1 MTTTNVRAAR
11 RLVAAG
17 SILAA
22 AALALPSGPALA
34 QAESWPSKPVRIIVP
49 ANAGGGTANPV
60 SRFFAEE
67 LTKHFNGRFFVE
79 NHGGANGNVGATLAA
94 KAPAD
99 GYTVLFSWAG
109 TLATNISLYPSL
121 AWHPVRDFDPVVQ
134 VGGVSNILVV
144 NQKFPAKTLDEF
156 TEHVRRNPGRF
167 NYGSSG
173 NGSSMHLAAELY
185 KQQTRTFI
193 VHVPYNNVGQATL
206 DLASGQLQMMF
217 QLVTGIQSFVQ
228 SGKVRPIAILSARRS
243 PVLPDVPTM
252 TELGLPIESQT
263 WFAFLFPKGAPTEA
277 VRRLNEAV
285 NRILADPE
293 SRKKLIAMGV
303 EPAGG
308 TPQDLA
314 RHLDAEIVKWA
325 SVVKFSGARID

>member
-1 MTTTNVRAAR
+1 MKTTTVRAAR
-11 RLVAAG
+11 LLAAAG

-22 AALALPSGPALA
+22 TLLAMPTGPAHA

-193 VHVPYNNVGQATL
+193 VHVPYNNIGQGTL
-206 DLASGQLQMMF
+206 DLVSDQLQMMF
-217 QLVTGIQSFVQ
+217 QLVTGVQSFIQSGQ
-228 SGKVRPIAILSARRS
+228 LRPIAILSKARS
-243 PVLPDVPTM
+243 PVLPDVPTAR
-252 TELGLPIESQT
+252 ELGLPIESQT
-263 WFAFLFPKGAPTEA
+263 WFAFLFPKGAPPEA

-293 SRKKLIAMGV
+293 SRRKLIAMGV

>member
-1 MTTTNVRAAR
+1 MTSTMPRRAAAVFV
-11 RLVAAG
+11 LTA
-17 SILAA
+17 I
-22 AALALPSGPALA
+22 ALAPVVARA
-34 QAESWPSKPVRIIVP
+34 QADTWPSKPVRIIVP

-67 LTKHFNGRFFVE
+67 LTKHFNGRFFIE
-79 NHGGANGNVGATLAA
+79 NHGGANGNIGASLAS
-94 KAPAD
+94 KAPND

-121 AWHPVRDFDPVVQ
+121 NWHPQRDLDPVVL

-144 NQKFPAKTLDEF
+144 NNDFPARTLKEF
-156 TEHVRRNPGRF
+156 TEHVRRNPGKF

-193 VHVPYNNVGQATL
+193 VHVPYNNIGQGTL
-206 DLASGQLQMMF
+206 DLVSGQLQMMF
-217 QLVTGIQSFVQ
+217 QLVTGVQ
-228 SGKVRPIAILSARRS
+228 NFIGNKQVRPIAILAAQRS

-252 TELGLPIESQT
+252 KELGLPIESQT
-263 WFAFLFPKGAPTEA
+263 WFAFLFPKGAPPEA

-285 NRILADPE
+285 NRILADPGA
-293 SRKKLIAMGV
+293 RQKLIGMGL

-314 RHLDAEIVKWA
+314 KHLEAEIAKWR
-325 SVVKFSGARID
+325 SVVQFSGAKID